1 MHPVFFHVGSLT
13 ISWYGVLMALAF
25 VAGLVN
31 WTILGRREGRSYTD
45 AADMLFWVMIA
56 GIVGARV
63 AYIFK
68 EWDSFSR
75 APLTMIRIDK
85 GGLAFYGGFI
95 GAALALAVFARVRGQ
110 KVLSLYDFAVTSLP
124 LGHALGRIGCFLN
137 GCCFGR
143 LSGGPLC
150 VTYPMHSHPWW
161 RHVYNGDLTRFD
173 LRSLPVHPVQ
183 LHEAAFNI
191 LLYILLV
198 RSYRRRTHDGS
209 VAALYLMTY
218 PLGRFMFEYSRGD
231 HRLQFLG
238 VSVGQVVSFL
248 LFAGGAALWFL
259 SRRGAHEIDDVR
271 E

>member
-1 MHPVFFHVGSLT
+1 MHPELFHIGSFP
-13 ISWYGVLMALAF
+13 IGWYGVLMALAF

-45 AADMLFWVMIA
+45 AADMLFWVMVA

-68 EWDSFSR
+68 EWDSFSS

-95 GAALALAVFARVRGQ
+95 GGTLALAVFARVRGQ

-124 LGHALGRIGCFLN
+124 LGHALGRIGCFMN
-137 GCCFGR
+137 GCCFGK
-143 LSGGPLC
+143 LSDGALC
-150 VTYPMHSHPWW
+150 VTYPMHSYPWW
-161 RHVYNGDLTRFD
+161 RHVYNGYLTRFD
-173 LRSLPVHPVQ
+173 VRSLSVYPVQ
-183 LHEAAFNI
+183 LYEAAFNI
-191 LLYILLV
+191 LLFVLLV
-198 RSYRRRTHDGS
+198 WSYRRRKHDGS

-218 PLGRFMFEYSRGD
+218 PLGRFVFEYLRGD

-248 LFAGGAALWFL
+248 LFTVGAALWFL
-259 SRRGAHEIDDVR
+259 SRRGVHETNDVSQ
-271 E
+271 